1 MADWDEDED
10 EEDGHDEEG
19 DEVDGDDNGED
30 AFHDR
35 CWRWLRT
42 SNKKS
47 AGIWPSISQVI
58 ILVMVIIDMNGVCRL
73 CKNSLLVVVDG
84 DYENDWW

>member
-1 MADWDEDED
+1 MFIFRQEPRVMADWD

-35 CWRWLRT
+35 C
-42 SNKKS
+42 
-47 AGIWPSISQVI
+47 
-58 ILVMVIIDMNGVCRL
+58 
-73 CKNSLLVVVDG
+73 
-84 DYENDWW
+84 

>member
-1 MADWDEDED
+1 MFIFRQEPRVMADWDEDED

-35 CWRWLRT
+35 C
-42 SNKKS
+42 
-47 AGIWPSISQVI
+47 
-58 ILVMVIIDMNGVCRL
+58 
-73 CKNSLLVVVDG
+73 
-84 DYENDWW
+84 